1 MSPIAADQA
10 YAPRRM
16 PWVKIALWCAPLVL
30 MIWSLAA
37 IMEASASTQIWIV
50 IGGTLAVLVIY
61 CHQWRRWQ
69 TNHQIPAAL
78 RRNLAGVLRSPLPYG
93 SLKTSS
99 HRFGSIFKPGPP
111 KKIIIRAEGLT
122 VVDEKMDY
130 EMLRIAAEICGTTYI
145 RSRKRSKQGKKIV
158 LREKPQEK
166 RVELTNREQI
176 QQRILEAAR
185 ELYPKNTPQVACVW
199 DEDNAEEDYLL
210 EATIS
215 GVPGMELALTGKRRQ
230 ALQKLR
236 TRLPIGNFQP
246 SVDDRGDSINFR
258 RSKPLPQ
265 MVVPPAGHA
274 ALMRTDKEYQDFSV
288 PIGIGDDAQ
297 QAAWKPARDAH
308 LLISGSTG
316 GGKTVAQNSVI
327 QRLSQAGWR
336 IWLID
341 GKRIE
346 FTGYRDWPNVEF
358 LAQTVDAQIRLMKL
372 AVDTME
378 KRYELIQMGKVKV
391 SELDPIVLD
400 IDEMAALLKFVKQRY
415 VSTKEKGAPPKD
427 PFLDWYGNLMRLAR
441 SAKMHI
447 VTGIQRPDAEIIP
460 GEIRDNMG
468 ARLSAGPLMSKEGS
482 MMMWDDPAIGVQVP
496 KIPGRGIAYVGG
508 APGQVQSP
516 FTANPDPFGK
526 DYHQGMVE
534 HQRPRRE
541 IYSRKQ
547 FAEVGPYVDPE
558 GNENPVT
565 WTDIISA
572 DIQDADGN
580 PIVVDPVTSD
590 ESRELRSQPTVATQT
605 AEVDRLQ
612 SAESWDEAMDLF
624 AFDPISKLVE
634 GQSVARQLCRWVPT
648 AEPAEPAGPAE
659 TATAESAHHELP
671 TPMVS
676 GAMTEIS
683 DIDEGQY
690 IHLEDLGEEVMVSSC
705 EPAEDDPSMYLVS
718 GYTSDGEAVSVELAA
733 DTSVEAF
740 DRMETV

>member
-16 PWVKIALWCAPLVL
+16 PWAKIALWCAPLVL
-30 MIWSLAA
+30 MMWSLAA
-37 IMEASASTQIWIV
+37 IMEVPASTQGWVI
-50 IGGTLAVLVIY
+50 IGGMLAVLVIY
-61 CHQWRRWQ
+61 WHQWRRWQ
-69 TNHQIPAAL
+69 THHQLPAAL
-78 RRNLAGVLRSPLPYG
+78 RRNLAWVLRSPLPYG
-93 SLKTSS
+93 SLKTIN

-122 VVDEKMDY
+122 VVDEKMDQ
-130 EMLRIAAEICGTTYI
+130 EMLRIVAEICGTSYI

-158 LREKPQEK
+158 LREKLQEK

-176 QQRILEAAR
+176 QQRILDAAR
-185 ELYPKNTPQVACVW
+185 ELYPKHSPQVACVW

-210 EATIS
+210 EVTIS
-215 GVPGMELALTGKRRQ
+215 AVPGMELALTGKRRQ

-236 TRLPIGNFQP
+236 TRLPIGNFRP
-246 SVDDRGDSINFR
+246 SVDDRGDSIHFR

-265 MVVPPAGHA
+265 MVVPPAQHA
-274 ALMRTDKEYQDFSV
+274 ALMRNDKEYQDFSV
-288 PIGIGDDAQ
+288 PLGIGDDVQ

-346 FTGYRDWPNVEF
+346 FTGYRHWPNVEF

-378 KRYELIQMGKVKV
+378 ERYELIQMGKVRV

-415 VSTKEKGAPPKD
+415 VETKEKGAPPKD

-447 VTGIQRPDAEIIP
+447 VTGIQRPDADIIP

-508 APGQVQSP
+508 SPGQVQTP

-534 HQRPRRE
+534 AQRPQRE

-547 FAEVGPYVDPE
+547 FAAVAPYVDPE

-565 WTDIISA
+565 WSDIISA

-590 ESRELRSQPTVATQT
+590 ESRALRSQATAAAQP

-612 SAESWDEAMDLF
+612 SAESFGEAMELF

-634 GQSVARQLCRWVPT
+634 GQSVARQLCRWVP
-648 AEPAEPAGPAE
+648 AEPAD
-659 TATAESAHHELP
+659 TATAPATAAPAHPELP
-671 TPMVS
+671 TVMPMSS

-683 DIDEGQY
+683 AVDEGQY
-690 IHLEDLGEEVMVSSC
+690 VHLEDLGEDVMVSSC

-718 GYTSDGEAVSVELAA
+718 GYTSDGEAFSVELAA
-733 DTSVEAF
+733 DTNVEAF
-740 DRMETV
+740 DHMETV